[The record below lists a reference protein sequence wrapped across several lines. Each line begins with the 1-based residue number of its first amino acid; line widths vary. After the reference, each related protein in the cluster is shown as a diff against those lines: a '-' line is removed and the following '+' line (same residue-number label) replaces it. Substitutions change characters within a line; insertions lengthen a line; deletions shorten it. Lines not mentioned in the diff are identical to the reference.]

1 MACSIDHLRKV
12 ASEGFPLID
21 EFRGGHQAGKAYS
34 RPSPPRNHDHYHH
47 LKPVPNQYV
56 YHGPQA
62 ITVVQEP
69 ETGSYH
75 QIQTPNNSERWY
87 VCQVSPIATNSS
99 NDAASYY
106 SGMLIK

>member
-21 EFRGGHQAGKAYS
+21 EFRRRPARKAYN
-34 RPSPPRNHDHYHH
+34 RPSPPRDQ
-47 LKPVPNQYV
+47 NQYV

-87 VCQVSPIATNSS
+87 VCQVSPIATISS

-106 SGMLIK
+106 GGMLIK